1 MLTLLLAESALELVP
16 KKIFSHPVIVSY
28 SKKSGKSINEILLDR
43 SYHHKA
49 MVDLEYTEKRGRPDI
64 IHIALLE
71 ALGTPLNKEGLLR
84 IYVHTI
90 DDHLI
95 NISPKTRLPKNYNR
109 FVSLLEQLY
118 KLGRVPESGET
129 LLSIKEARLQNII
142 DRIEPSKVIV
152 FSSAGKPNT
161 PREVCKKISRE
172 EKPLI
177 IIGGFPHGRLTNE
190 ILNSADYIFSI
201 DRDILEAPVVTSRI
215 IYEYEVAI
223 GLDQK
228 RMDLKTQGKG

>member
-1 MLTLLLAESALELVP
+1 MLTLILAESALELLP
-16 KKIFSHPVIVSY
+16 KKILGHPAVVSY
-28 SKKSGKSINEILLDR
+28 RKKSGKSTNEILLDR

-49 MVDLEYTEKRGRPDI
+49 IVNLKDVEKRGRPDI
-64 IHIALLE
+64 IHMALLE
-71 ALGTPLNKEGLLR
+71 ALGAPLNKEGLLQ

-90 DDHLI
+90 DNRLI
-95 NISPKTRLPKNYNR
+95 KVSSKVRLPKNYNR
-109 FVSLLEQLY
+109 FISLLEQLY

-129 LLSIKEARLQNII
+129 LLSIKEAKLQNII

-161 PREVCKKISRE
+161 LREVCKKISHE

-177 IIGGFPHGRLTNE
+177 IIGGFPHGHLTNE
-190 ILNSADYIFSI
+190 ILHFADYVFSI
-201 DRDILEAPVVTSRI
+201 DRDILEAPVVISRI

-228 RMDLKTQGKG
+228 RVDLKTQGKG

>member
-1 MLTLLLAESALELVP
+1 LILAESALELVP
-16 KKIFSHPVIVSY
+16 KKIFDHPTIVSH
-28 SKKSGKSINEILLDR
+28 SKKSGKSKNELLLDR

-49 MVDLEYTEKRGRPDI
+49 MVDLKDAEKRGRPDI
-64 IHIALLE
+64 IHMVLLE

-90 DDHLI
+90 DDHI
-95 NISPKTRLPKNYNR
+95 IKVSSKARLPKNYNR
-109 FVSLLEQLY
+109 FISLLEQLY

-129 LLSIKEARLQNII
+129 LLSIKKAKLQNII
-142 DRIEPSKVIV
+142 DRINPSKVIV
-152 FSSAGKPNT
+152 FSLAGKPNT
-161 PREVCKKISRE
+161 PKKVCKMILHE

-190 ILNSADYIFSI
+190 IFHTADYVFSI
-201 DRDILEAPVVTSRI
+201 DRNTLEAPIVTSRI

-228 RMDLKTQGKG
+228 RVDLKTQGK